1 MGSAHFF
8 DALNVGP
15 MIKNPLDFS
24 WGLIKQTY
32 TPLPAGQTQKY
43 SLLFNLSRTINLQ
56 QMEYFNPPDVAGWK
70 PFYQEPSFYRIWI
83 NATTLAARMTYTNR
97 MAIEGTVI
105 GGFRLRIDPLSAI
118 THLQNRLDPNA
129 LIQELSN
136 LLLPQ
141 PLTEAQLA
149 DLKEVLLPGLPDYE
163 WTIEYQQYLNK
174 PSDTNLKNAVESKL
188 RNLFQAILSMAEFY
202 LS

>member
-1 MGSAHFF
+1 
-8 DALNVGP
+8 
-15 MIKNPLDFS
+15 
-24 WGLIKQTY
+24 
-32 TPLPAGQTQKY
+32 
-43 SLLFNLSRTINLQ
+43 
-56 QMEYFNPPDVAGWK
+56 
-70 PFYQEPSFYRIWI
+70 
-83 NATTLAARMTYTNR
+83 MTYTNR

-105 GGFRLRIDPLSAI
+105 GGYRLRIDPLSMT

-129 LIQELSN
+129 LILELSD

-163 WTIEYQQYLNK
+163 WTIEYQQYLSK
-174 PSDTNLKNAVESKL
+174 PSDTNLKNAVEPKW